1 MAILSSSR
9 IGKENV
15 NTLLGHNFYWGTQFH
30 ATRTRFILCNVCKKI
45 QAFVQGIEYLH
56 LTVSGF
62 VLHKKVSRGL
72 HIITGIYIREN
83 PNTYIS
89 FIFVFH
95 FDLLVLYFLDFFLH
109 FISGLFD
116 MGVFLFRQKYG
127 KFQTVS
133 LEFFIKNKYWNCK
146 EYKEK
151 KRHTEL

>member
-15 NTLLGHNFYWGTQFH
+15 NTLLGHKFYWGTQFH

-72 HIITGIYIREN
+72 HIITGIYIYSY
-83 PNTYIS
+83 T
-89 FIFVFH
+89 
-95 FDLLVLYFLDFFLH
+95 LYKWSIWLC
-109 FISGLFD
+109 
-116 MGVFLFRQKYG
+116 VFLFWQKYG